1 MNTEHKAATAKRLL
15 DDEGLSLAFTEI
27 RETAVR
33 VFLNAS
39 STTEEREQA
48 HQDVRAIE
56 ALRNKLKL
64 WGTEKAIADH
74 KQKGQH
80 RE

>member
-1 MNTEHKAATAKRLL
+1 MNTEQKAATAKRLL
-15 DDEGLSLAFTEI
+15 DDEGLSLAFAEI
-27 RETAVR
+27 RDAAAR
-33 VFLNAS
+33 VFLNTS
-39 STTEEREQA
+39 STVEEREQA

-56 ALRNKLKL
+56 ALRNRLRL

-74 KQKGQH
+74 RQKGQH